1 MGNLSRSDYLNQRLL
16 IFFDDFEV
24 AEEWFDSH
32 EVEVT
37 IEDVKEI
44 KGKIAII
51 YRDLEMM

>member
-24 AEEWFDSH
+24 AEEWFNSH